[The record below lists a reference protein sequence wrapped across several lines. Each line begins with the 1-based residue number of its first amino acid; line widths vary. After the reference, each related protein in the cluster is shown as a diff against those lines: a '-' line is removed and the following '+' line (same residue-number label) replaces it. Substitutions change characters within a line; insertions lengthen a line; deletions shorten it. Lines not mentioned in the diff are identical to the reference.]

1 MEVLIVG
8 AGAMGRWL
16 ADSVA
21 ADAAFADAD
30 PAAAEAAA
38 ADAGGRAV
46 ALDTT
51 ERFDVVA
58 VAVPMGVTH
67 EAIAT
72 HTGKARSAIV
82 DLAGVMAGPTA
93 AMAEHAPDLERASFH
108 PLFAP
113 ENAPG
118 RIAIVAENEGP
129 TVATI
134 REDLTAAGNEFVETT
149 PAEHDRAMETVQARV
164 HAAVLAFGLAAEP
177 VPEGFGTPVYDA
189 LEDLRAEV
197 TGGTPRVYADIQD
210 AFEGAEDV
218 AEAAER
224 IAEADPGEF
233 EDLYR
238 AAGRGAGS
246 DSDAGADG

>member
-16 ADSVA
+16 AEGVGTDV
-21 ADAAFADAD
+21 AFADVD

-46 ALDTT
+46 ALDTG
-51 ERFDVVA
+51 ERFEAVA
-58 VAVPMGVTH
+58 IAVPMGAAAG
-67 EAIAT
+67 AIAT
-72 HTGKARSAIV
+72 HAGKAREAIV

-93 AMAEHAPDLERASFH
+93 AMAEHAPDLERASLH

-118 RIAIVAENEGP
+118 RIAIVTENEGS
-129 TVATI
+129 TVGSI
-134 REDLTAAGNEFVETT
+134 RADLAGAGNEFVETT

-189 LEDLRAEV
+189 LEALRAEV
-197 TGGTPRVYADIQD
+197 TGGTPRVYADVQETFD
-210 AFEGAEDV
+210 GAADV
-218 AEAAER
+218 AEAAAR

-233 EDLYR
+233 ERLYR
-238 AAGRGAGS
+238 DAER
-246 DSDAGADG
+246 DAGASDDG